1 MHQKTV
7 YSFSFRSEYYSSR
20 QGVSDASTSLV
31 QSRQAQLA
39 TAVVLSQKATARTT
53 SHASMKLRSVP
64 CELQEKYLN
73 ANRRAYSH
81 ICRAMRQGEL
91 SRGDLT
97 SRVAQTHYD
106 WLYRDL
112 TLQLVETMIIVKAS
126 DLVLA

>member
-1 MHQKTV
+1 MLSVTEA
-7 YSFSFRSEYYSSR
+7 RSIHVR
-20 QGVSDASTSLV
+20 RVSQMQAHLHV